1 MTPIVRQDPAR
12 VYNFLMAG
20 TDSSGAFLVPKGR
33 GGRKRGRMAA
43 SKRHFMDSGEAQRG
57 EGEGDSGPAHIP
69 EDIMVGLKKW
79 YQEIST
85 VSLLR
90 TGYCQLQKDVIY
102 AKFQENIQGSSTM
115 FLEHEVSALLLIIP
129 KNH

>member
-1 MTPIVRQDPAR
+1 
-12 VYNFLMAG
+12 
-20 TDSSGAFLVPKGR
+20 
-33 GGRKRGRMAA
+33 
-43 SKRHFMDSGEAQRG
+43 MDSGEAQRG
-57 EGEGDSGPAHIP
+57 EGEGDSGPHIKLQAHIP
-69 EDIMVGLKKW
+69 EDIMMGLKKW
-79 YQEIST
+79 YQEVST

-115 FLEHEVSALLLIIP
+115 FLEHEVSTLLLIIP

>member
-1 MTPIVRQDPAR
+1 
-12 VYNFLMAG
+12 
-20 TDSSGAFLVPKGR
+20 
-33 GGRKRGRMAA
+33 
-43 SKRHFMDSGEAQRG
+43 MDSGEAQRG
-57 EGEGDSGPAHIP
+57 EGKGDSGPAHIP
-69 EDIMVGLKKW
+69 EDITVGLKKW